1 MAEIYIEGINGLTS
15 ERIMNMIKI
24 YSKPNC
30 VKCTY
35 AKKYLTDKNVEFQEI
50 NVFEN
55 AEALQMLLDEGYS
68 EMPVVDVNGERHS
81 GFRPDILAKVV
92 E

>member
-1 MAEIYIEGINGLTS
+1 MGIYIKVTNGLMNN
-15 ERIMNMIKI
+15 RRNKNMIKI

-50 NVFEN
+50 DVFEN
-55 AEALQMLLDEGYS
+55 AEALQMLRDAGYS
-68 EMPVVDVNGERHS
+68 EMPVVDIEGERHT

-92 E
+92 

>member
-1 MAEIYIEGINGLTS
+1 MVEIYTEVTNGLTS
-15 ERIMNMIKI
+15 ERRMNMIKI

-50 NVFEN
+50 DVFEN
-55 AEALQMLLDEGYS
+55 AEALQMLRDEGYA
-68 EMPVVDVNGERHS
+68 ELPVVDIEGERHS
-81 GFRPDILAKVV
+81 GFRPEILAKVV
-92 E
+92 N